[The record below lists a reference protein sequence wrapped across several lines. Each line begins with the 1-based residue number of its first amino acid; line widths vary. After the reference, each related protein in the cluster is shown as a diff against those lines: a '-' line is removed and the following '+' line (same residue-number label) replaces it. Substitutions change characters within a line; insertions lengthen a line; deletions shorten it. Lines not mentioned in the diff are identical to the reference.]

1 VSLSASNVQKVMQ
14 DILARKII
22 GDIDPPGGHFR
33 GQHRAGGEGGT
44 VQPIALVVS
53 VRILNRQSPTLP
65 GGDQL
70 GAFKLEL
77 GPKIGVARL
86 EVEPNFSA
94 RMLAQGIALCLFGYP
109 HAGLIAAASVVVGR
123 HGRRR
128 ADHRGP

>member
-1 VSLSASNVQKVMQ
+1 VLLHGMGRLGKSSLA
-14 DILARKII
+14 ARSES
-22 GDIDPPGGHFR
+22 G
-33 GQHRAGGEGGT
+33 
-44 VQPIALVVS
+44 VQPIALAAS
-53 VRILNRQSPTLP
+53 VIANRQSRTRRVA
-65 GGDQL
+65 QL
-70 GAFKLEL
+70 GALKLEL

-86 EVEPNFSA
+86 EVEPSFSA